1 MGAFYDF
8 LREDGEWVTKMFPF
22 GQCPNEIVD
31 DDGVKAKRGWRPGT
45 SFNIGW
51 KAGQEPSSVII
62 SRREKRTR
70 DNINAGKRGEKE
82 WRARS
87 PKFVID

>member
-22 GQCPNEIVD
+22 GQCPNEIID

-45 SFNIGW
+45 SFNIG
-51 KAGQEPSSVII
+51 
-62 SRREKRTR
+62 
-70 DNINAGKRGEKE
+70 
-82 WRARS
+82 
-87 PKFVID
+87 

>member
-8 LREDGEWVTKMFPF
+8 LREDGQWVTKMFPF
-22 GQCPNEIVD
+22 GKCPDEIID
-31 DDGVKAKRGWRPGT
+31 DDGVKAKRGWRADAVYI
-45 SFNIGW
+45 SW
-51 KAGQEPSSVII
+51 KDGHEPSSLVV
-62 SRREKRTR
+62 SRREKRTQ

-87 PKFVID
+87 PKLVTD